1 MVNLRYARLTTL
13 GAVVALLAVASVETA
28 SAESTLEKVREQG
41 YVEIGIGEGFPY
53 AGLSPE
59 GEAIGAA
66 PELAAAVL
74 RQMGIPEVRP
84 NLVDWGA
91 LIPGLL
97 ASRFDIVTTGMFMN
111 PERCEAVLFSQP
123 DTCSLEGFMVAK
135 GNPLGITTYADVAA
149 NPDVMIGF
157 TAGSFQEQLARD
169 AGVDPARFVTAPDT
183 QSRFKLLQTGRIQ
196 VWADPSDTL
205 FSLQNPDPN
214 FEVVFVEDLPPSCAG
229 AAFRPE
235 DQDFRDA
242 YDAALK
248 ELQASGEFDAIL
260 TKYGFPAEAAREAT
274 REQLCGQPN

>member
-1 MVNLRYARLTTL
+1 MLNLRNAKLTTL
-13 GAVVALLAVASVETA
+13 GAAIALISIASFGAA
-28 SAESTLEKVREQG
+28 SADSTLDKVREQG

-53 AGLSPE
+53 AGLNPE

-74 RQMGIPEVRP
+74 RQMGIAEVRP

-97 ASRFDIVTTGMFMN
+97 ANRFDIVTTGMFMN
-111 PERCEAVLFSQP
+111 AERCEAVLFSQP
-123 DTCSLEGFMVAK
+123 DTCSLEGFMVEK
-135 GNPLGITTYADVAA
+135 GNPLGLKTYEDVAA

-169 AGVDPARFVTAPDT
+169 AGIDPERFVTAPDT

-205 FSLQNPDPN
+205 LSLQNPDPN
-214 FEVVFVEDLPPSCAG
+214 FEVVFVEGMAPSCAG
-229 AAFRPE
+229 AAFRQE
-235 DQDFRDA
+235 DQEFRDA

-260 TKYGFPAEAAREAT
+260 TKYGFPAEVARETT